1 LQLPVAME
9 RKAKRRNRREQQK
22 LEEREGHEEGGQ
34 EHERL
39 HVATSSLLGRTS
51 SAAAWPLRHP
61 YLPSAHRG
69 GGDRRRGGSGRR
81 TVAPPLFCFSAGEQP
96 GLPLLSCG
104 NTMPP
109 LGGAGYPARKV
120 PAPSFRYSSV
130 RSHSVGLLAGEEE
143 ARGRRGSSPRRRC
156 ETKRCTTGSRASAR
170 PLGTGRPRRV
180 LRRQGSRRWERAGV
194 FLQNGRLTDTL
205 LIGVLFWVSCW
216 IVMWRRPSK
225 FGPINFLSIPS
236 ALTLGR
242 GV

>member
-1 LQLPVAME
+1 MQFSPSTAVYRTIYLPLQLPVAME

-109 LGGAGYPARKV
+109 
-120 PAPSFRYSSV
+120 
-130 RSHSVGLLAGEEE
+130 
-143 ARGRRGSSPRRRC
+143 PRRRGVSG
-156 ETKRCTTGSRASAR
+156 EEGAR
-170 PLGTGRPRRV
+170 PLV
-180 LRRQGSRRWERAGV
+180 S
-194 FLQNGRLTDTL
+194 
-205 LIGVLFWVSCW
+205 LFFCA
-216 IVMWRRPSK
+216 P
-225 FGPINFLSIPS
+225 
-236 ALTLGR
+236 T
-242 GV
+242 